1 MFIQATCT
9 WAKSMY
15 LQQQK
20 LNLVTSRAFR
30 AHESRVTKCDHRAQC
45 TEGKNRSYRL
55 SSFSNSCSKETK
67 FIATIFFREEI
78 IPSFDFFCKFIHFS
92 GPWLWLSYCMYDV
105 YFIILFDNCL
115 FNWLVGMISVCISN
129 NLDLILQL

>member
-1 MFIQATCT
+1 MNENYIHLFLI
-9 WAKSMY
+9 
-15 LQQQK
+15 QQQLHLNELTIYELHVYTSYMFNKHCLYKLHVHGLNQCICNKKK

-30 AHESRVTKCDHRAQC
+30 AHESRVTKSDHRAQC
-45 TEGKNRSYRL
+45 TEGKNKSYRL

-92 GPWLWLSYCMYDV
+92 GP
-105 YFIILFDNCL
+105 
-115 FNWLVGMISVCISN
+115 
-129 NLDLILQL
+129 